1 MCISFYEGPTTG
13 LRASVWRTVLTGE
26 SGEEPVE
33 SGRDGDTVEQSQTA

>member
-13 LRASVWRTVLTGE
+13 LGASVLTGE